1 MKQLPA
7 TLTELQQAIASG
19 QVSAQQAWQM
29 QLARRDALDARWHCM
44 SRPFGIAQA
53 QASASGPLAGIALA
67 HKDNFDTWGH
77 RPGCG
82 VDTGHADADVEP
94 AWAIEQ
100 LGRAGAGHLGALV
113 MAPYA
118 CGATSANPRFERC
131 INPLHPEAVV
141 GGSSSGSAVAV
152 AGGLAYGSLGT
163 DTAGSVRIPAA
174 TCGLVG
180 LKTTHGLIPT
190 GGLFPLAPS
199 LDGIGILA
207 RTAADAR
214 QLLRP
219 LAPALSEPARPQ
231 RPRVRAWLPSDWL
244 HPQVAKPLNALAQRL
259 QAEPV
264 SLQEEH
270 TRLSHLADI
279 VLHTEV
285 AHLQRPALLDGSLS
299 AAVLPLALPGLVM
312 PPAWYDAALATR
324 SAQLRRFCLTTLA
337 TDGVLMLPALPQPVP
352 DWQSVHVG
360 HSRFVPRELLAL
372 HRCMG
377 FINYLGLPSVVLP
390 IGSDERGLPV
400 SVQLVARPFQEHML
414 LALAEQMQ
422 LEAGHAGCAFAP
434 GQLLPA
440 TEN

>member
-1 MKQLPA
+1 VKQLPA

-67 HKDNFDTWGH
+67 HKDNFDTWGR

-82 VDTGHADADVEP
+82 VDTGHADADAAP

-231 RPRVRAWLPSDWL
+231 RPRVLAWLPSDWL

-279 VLHTEV
+279 VL
-285 AHLQRPALLDGSLS
+285 
-299 AAVLPLALPGLVM
+299 
-312 PPAWYDAALATR
+312 PPACYDAALATR